1 MDFSEQVRAT
11 FARAPDRRAIEF
23 RGVWYSWGDIAGFAE
38 ALDNMLS
45 AAGIAANVPVG
56 IVARNRVFQVASILA
71 LVAYGRPI
79 TMLHAFQSPE
89 ALATDI
95 GNVKLA
101 AIIAERQDWSDA
113 AVAAARDVGTV
124 GVALTG
130 ELGSALAIV
139 PGLDRLGPGPHRTA
153 SAEPTI
159 ELLTS
164 GTTGTPKRVPIKFSV
179 LSRGVA
185 SGTLGAADQDLPPNI
200 MFWHIGN
207 VGGVCNVI
215 TTGVVGSPMALME
228 KFSVAEF
235 MDQVKRH
242 KPTLISL
249 TPTAVRMI
257 LDAKV
262 PREAFTGVKSMFGG
276 SAPLDAE
283 LEERFENTYGITVYW
298 GYGATEFCGTVVRWT
313 PELREK
319 FGTTKRGSIGAA
331 MPGVGVRA
339 VDAETGAVV
348 PAGTPGLL
356 EARVPEIGPDWIRT
370 TDLVVIDADGF
381 VFHKGRNDGAIV
393 RGGFKVLPETIVE
406 VLRQHPS
413 VADAAV
419 VGLPD
424 ARLQE
429 VPVAAVELR
438 PGAPRPTDADLE
450 AHIRRHLTAPH
461 VPVRFMIVDALPR
474 TPSMKASLKDIKRL
488 FEAAA

>member
-11 FARAPDRRAIEF
+11 FARAPERRAIEF
-23 RGVWYSWGDIAGFAE
+23 HGVWHSWGDLAGFAE
-38 ALDNMLS
+38 TLDRMLS
-45 AAGIAANVPVG
+45 DAGIAGNVPVG
-56 IVARNRVFQVASILA
+56 IVARNRVFQAASILA
-71 LVAYGRPI
+71 LVAYRRPI
-79 TMLHAFQSPE
+79 TMLHAFQSAE

-95 GNVKLA
+95 RGVKLA
-101 AIIAERQDWSDA
+101 AIIADKQDWSDEA
-113 AVAAARDVGTV
+113 IAAARTVGTV
-124 GVALTG
+124 GIALG
-130 ELGSALAIV
+130 SDLGSALSIV
-139 PGLDRLGPGPHRTA
+139 PGLSALGPGPHRTA
-153 SAEPTI
+153 SAEPAI

-215 TTGVVGSPMALME
+215 TTGVVGAPMALME

-235 MDQVKRH
+235 MDLVKRH
-242 KPTLISL
+242 KPALISL
-249 TPTAVRMI
+249 TPAAVRMI
-257 LDAKV
+257 LDAKI
-262 PREAFTGVKSMFGG
+262 PREAFAGVKSMFGG

-283 LEERFENTYGITVYW
+283 LEELFESTYGITVYW

-313 PELREK
+313 PELRDK
-319 FGTTKRGSIGAA
+319 FGTSKRGSIGAA

-339 VDAETGAVV
+339 VDPETGAEV
-348 PAGTPGLL
+348 PPNTPGLL
-356 EARVPEIGPDWIRT
+356 EAKVPEIGPDWIRT

-393 RGGFKVLPETIVE
+393 RGGFKVLPESIVE

-413 VADAAV
+413 IADAAV

-450 AHIRRHLTAPH
+450 AQVRRHLTAPH

-474 TPSMKASLKDIKRL
+474 TPSMKASLKDVKRL